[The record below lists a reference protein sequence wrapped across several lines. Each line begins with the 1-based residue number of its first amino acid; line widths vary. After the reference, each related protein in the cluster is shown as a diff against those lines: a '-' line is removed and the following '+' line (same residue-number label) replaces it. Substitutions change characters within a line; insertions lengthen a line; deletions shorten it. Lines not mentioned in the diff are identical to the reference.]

1 MRLRVLVSAA
11 GTPRPITCDPIDVL
25 ENGVTGARWTVADAW
40 PDMNE
45 ARSALLRVLQA
56 RAGTPA
62 APLRQVLVRLPRR
75 LCGPRLHPSR
85 SHEGGDGFDEAIRWL
100 RGLQPSGEPASPRF
114 EGLFGRPWLWEQS
127 YRGAGLGSPSP
138 QRDPR
143 RTRSRR
149 GRSRKQ
155 RRLEVELGLRPSPG
169 ESMSAATGI
178 PVDTLFPLNSEAVAR
193 EVGKAVAAASA
204 KASDIRVDGDSVT
217 FTATTERPLD
227 ENPELPKR
235 SDIGP
240 NDPNPWG
247 VDPPAPTRP
256 ALTLRDL
263 RRARADLRRAR
274 APTNPDGT
282 YNAFL
287 GSAAVIELRSDP
299 EFQRLA
305 AGLLYDNVSEDGAF
319 LSISGLR
326 LIERREPGW
335 SVESPAPVD
344 VYRNHAVLDF
354 RRRTFTF
361 RGVEHE
367 VEGEIR
373 SNNQLE
379 HDMRTA
385 GLPITSSLR
394 TWEVDLESAAALGI
408 EMSAVRDRRFT
419 IDIFLSGLMPSRS
432 GGVRCNA
439 HVRDVRIDQRFPGD
453 RGRSAVSLVLFAP
466 LID

>member
-1 MRLRVLVSAA
+1 M
-11 GTPRPITCDPIDVL
+11 
-25 ENGVTGARWTVADAW
+25 
-40 PDMNE
+40 
-45 ARSALLRVLQA
+45 
-56 RAGTPA
+56 
-62 APLRQVLVRLPRR
+62 LPRN
-75 LCGPRLHPSR
+75 
-85 SHEGGDGFDEAIRWL
+85 
-100 RGLQPSGEPASPRF
+100 PA
-114 EGLFGRPWLWEQS
+114 
-127 YRGAGLGSPSP
+127 
-138 QRDPR
+138 R
-143 RTRSRR
+143 RRSRR

-155 RRLEVELGLRPSPG
+155 HQREVELGLRPSPRH
-169 ESMSAATGI
+169 
-178 PVDTLFPLNSEAVAR
+178 TLWDGQTIDLSGPPLNSEAVAQ
-193 EVGKAVAAASA
+193 EVGRVVAAAGG
-204 KASDIRVDGDSVT
+204 KASDVRVDGDSVT

-408 EMSAVRDRRFT
+408 ELSATRDRRFT

-466 LID
+466 LLD